1 MCVHFFF
8 FFVGAFVLNLKDFYV
23 WRLVLSKFR
32 LWLGFGVGVCFVF
45 AEFGFKVFKL
55 DDVSYWEGESA
66 GDTLRC
72 LRLGLEGHLASLT
85 DRSW

>member
-1 MCVHFFF
+1 MSGFCC
-8 FFVGAFVLNLKDFYV
+8 
-23 WRLVLSKFR
+23 WEELVFLSEFG

-55 DDVSYWEGESA
+55 DEVSYWEGESA

>member
-1 MCVHFFF
+1 MCLLALF
-8 FFVGAFVLNLKDFYV
+8 
-23 WRLVLSKFR
+23 LSDYKGKRFAVE
-32 LWLGFGVGVCFVF
+32 FGVFACFVF

-55 DDVSYWEGESA
+55 DEVSYWEGENA

-85 DRSW
+85 DGSW